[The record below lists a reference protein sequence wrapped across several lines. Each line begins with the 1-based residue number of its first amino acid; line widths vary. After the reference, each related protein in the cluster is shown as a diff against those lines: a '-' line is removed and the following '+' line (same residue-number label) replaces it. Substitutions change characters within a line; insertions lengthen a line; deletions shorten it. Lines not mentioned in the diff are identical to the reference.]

1 MKAHITILLLM
12 IFSSPLTSCNT
23 DEKKFTEFNTR
34 IEKISLLADSYK
46 SDNSDYLK
54 TLIDSIKIIKNEYST
69 IKFDSIFNNQLE
81 EKINV
86 ITSQIKRK
94 ISKNCTINRTFEMEI
109 NNLDG
114 GFNYNFRLDFSILKD
129 NKCEVRLYIKPPFED
144 WVRFNHFIKFKSEYN
159 EDQYLSNFLNENTWT
174 SFLNEDVKV
183 VLYYE
188 TYNDSTLRINM
199 KNYPIL
205 LKIKDFNDCEC
216 ELSRVKYTESR
227 KNISRKYTAPL
238 SGDNRPVIKY

>member
-1 MKAHITILLLM
+1 MKSDISIFLLI
-12 IFSSPLTSCNT
+12 IFFTLLTSCNS
-23 DEKKFTEFNTR
+23 DEKKFKEFNTR
-34 IEKISLLADSYK
+34 IEKISLLSESYN
-46 SDNSDYLK
+46 SDNNDYLK
-54 TLIDSIKIIKNEYST
+54 TLIDSIKIIKNEYSI

-94 ISKNCTINRTFEMEI
+94 ISKNCTVNRTFEMEI

-114 GFNYNFRLDFSILKD
+114 GFNYNFRLDFLILKD
-129 NKCEVRLYIKPPFED
+129 NKCEARLYIKPPFED
-144 WVRFNHFIKFKSEYN
+144 WMRFNHFIKFKSEYN
-159 EDQYLSNFLNENTWT
+159 EDQYLSNFLNENTWAG
-174 SFLNEDVKV
+174 FLNEDVKV

-188 TYNDSTLRINM
+188 TYNDSTLKINM

-227 KNISRKYTAPL
+227 KNINRKLIAPL
-238 SGDNRPVIKY
+238 SGDNRTVIEY